1 MTFELFKVETIYTN
15 KEGKNKKGYNFY
27 LRTENGYL
35 IAIKN
40 TFKDGYMPLFISAK
54 EYKKG

>member
-1 MTFELFKVETIYTN
+1 MTFELFKVESIYT

-27 LRTENGYL
+27 LKTENGYL

-40 TFKDGYMPLFISAK
+40 TFKEGYMPLLISAK